1 MLPVSVHI
9 STGIPLIWRVIFVA
23 LVLAGG
29 FGIAL
34 YLILWI
40 IVPEA
45 KTTAQKLEM
54 RGNPVTV
61 ENIKDSVKQE
71 FETVK
76 KKMNL

>member
-1 MLPVSVHI
+1 
-9 STGIPLIWRVIFVA
+9 
-23 LVLAGG
+23 
-29 FGIAL
+29 
-34 YLILWI
+34 LWI